1 MRFILILIL
10 LKMVCYNSIKMNPKT
25 TPLIKITNEKPQL
38 FSIEHIKEH
47 EGKDFKNEDEEIN
60 NELLQKINDD
70 MTRRKILRTLENQD
84 YSKEHKLELIN
95 KYKYLIS
102 IGEYVNNLYA
112 GGLMH
117 EFDMYFDL

>member
-10 LKMVCYNSIKMNPKT
+10 LKMVCYHSIKMNPKNI
-25 TPLIKITNEKPQL
+25 PLIKFKHENVPL

-47 EGKDFKNEDEEIN
+47 EGKDFKNKYEEIN

-70 MTRRKILRTLENQD
+70 MTRRKILRTLENPD
-84 YSKEHKLELIN
+84 YSSEHKLELIN